1 MKKRSLKIMSVV
13 LAGVMTTGMIL
24 GGCSAGGDKEN
35 GGNKEASKELNLWMH
50 NGQAFVDETKK
61 LAENYEKE
69 TGVKINIQTFPYDAM
84 SQKMKADKVCSDF
97 SGSERSVAKIS
108 RSRYGGKS
116 NRYETHYCKN
126 ADRAVFLCKQ
136 SGSISKRFLGICSWR

>member
-84 SQKMKADKVCSDF
+84 SQKMKAGYYASVWSVDSDLHESETAGGS
-97 SGSERSVAKIS
+97 SGRII
-108 RSRYGGKS
+108 
-116 NRYETHYCKN
+116 CK
-126 ADRAVFLCKQ
+126 L
-136 SGSISKRFLGICSWR
+136 

>member
-84 SQKMKADKVCSDF
+84 SQKNV
-97 SGSERSVAKIS
+97 
-108 RSRYGGKS
+108 
-116 NRYETHYCKN
+116 
-126 ADRAVFLCKQ
+126 
-136 SGSISKRFLGICSWR
+136 

>member
-69 TGVKINIQTFPYDAM
+69 TGEKINIQTFPYDAM
-84 SQKMKADKVCSDF
+84 SQKMKAAFTAGNEPD
-97 SGSERSVAKIS
+97 IMQ
-108 RSRYGGKS
+108 
-116 NRYETHYCKN
+116 
-126 ADRAVFLCKQ
+126 VF
-136 SGSISKRFLGICSWR
+136 GA

>member
-69 TGVKINIQTFPYDAM
+69 TGVKIKSFISF
-84 SQKMKADKVCSDF
+84 QK
-97 SGSERSVAKIS
+97 I
-108 RSRYGGKS
+108 
-116 NRYETHYCKN
+116 
-126 ADRAVFLCKQ
+126 FLCFYFFTV
-136 SGSISKRFLGICSWR
+136 SP

>member
-35 GGNKEASKELNLWMH
+35 GG
-50 NGQAFVDETKK
+50 
-61 LAENYEKE
+61 
-69 TGVKINIQTFPYDAM
+69 
-84 SQKMKADKVCSDF
+84 
-97 SGSERSVAKIS
+97 SERSVAKIS

-126 ADRAVFLCKQ
+126 ADRAVVLCKQ

>member
-50 NGQAFVDETKK
+50 NGQAFVDETKC
-61 LAENYEKE
+61 
-69 TGVKINIQTFPYDAM
+69 FRHPPY
-84 SQKMKADKVCSDF
+84 
-97 SGSERSVAKIS
+97 
-108 RSRYGGKS
+108 
-116 NRYETHYCKN
+116 KN
-126 ADRAVFLCKQ
+126 VP
-136 SGSISKRFLGICSWR
+136 GNHPYNTIPH

>member
-24 GGCSAGGDKEN
+24 GGCSA

-84 SQKMKADKVCSDF
+84 SQKMKAAFTAGNEPD
-97 SGSERSVAKIS
+97 IMQ
-108 RSRYGGKS
+108 
-116 NRYETHYCKN
+116 
-126 ADRAVFLCKQ
+126 VF
-136 SGSISKRFLGICSWR
+136 GA

>member
-50 NGQAFVDETKK
+50 NGCLLYTSIA
-61 LAENYEKE
+61 
-69 TGVKINIQTFPYDAM
+69 
-84 SQKMKADKVCSDF
+84 
-97 SGSERSVAKIS
+97 
-108 RSRYGGKS
+108 S
-116 NRYETHYCKN
+116 NTRRLH
-126 ADRAVFLCKQ
+126 
-136 SGSISKRFLGICSWR
+136 

>member
-84 SQKMKADKVCSDF
+84 SQKMKAAFTAGNEPDIMHPNSAGRISPVGNF
-97 SGSERSVAKIS
+97 SVLRRRMRS
-108 RSRYGGKS
+108 
-116 NRYETHYCKN
+116 T
-126 ADRAVFLCKQ
+126 
-136 SGSISKRFLGICSWR
+136 WRWKTPVSASSSAT

>member
-1 MKKRSLKIMSVV
+1 MFADTVIRNYPTYSKRKTVFLTEERRFKVNPEKIRAINDLPEGVFWNKKRTLKGGSKKMKKRSLKIMSVV

-61 LAENYEKE
+61 LAENYEK
-69 TGVKINIQTFPYDAM
+69 GN
-84 SQKMKADKVCSDF
+84 
-97 SGSERSVAKIS
+97 GSK
-108 RSRYGGKS
+108 
-116 NRYETHYCKN
+116 
-126 ADRAVFLCKQ
+126 D
-136 SGSISKRFLGICSWR
+136 